1 MKTVKKPTA
10 RLVTRSGNDF
20 PVVVRNGKIHL
31 ITEDGHQSHE
41 TICLK
46 ELNHIESCLNKSDV
60 FMVLQEATTRRAN
73 TYAEYCKTTGDLK
86 RITKEHAQAKLAY
99 EKADSDRTRAY
110 EVVNKMDTHGHDGKK
125 YGITFTHD
133 QVAVGCKWFTHE
145 QALKYVKLLRRQL
158 SRSK

>member
-1 MKTVKKPTA
+1 M
-10 RLVTRSGNDF
+10 
-20 PVVVRNGKIHL
+20 
-31 ITEDGHQSHE
+31 TEDGVQSHE

-46 ELNHIESCLNKSDV
+46 ELNHIESCLTNKADV
-60 FMVLQEATTRRAN
+60 FKVLNEAVIRRSN
-73 TYAEYCKTTGDLK
+73 TYAENIRLAGDLK
-86 RITKEHAQAKLAY
+86 RITKEHAQAKLAF
-99 EKADSDRTRAY
+99 ENADSDRTRAY
-110 EVVNKMDTHGHDGKK
+110 EVVSKMDTHGSDGKK